1 MTAPT
6 KNGSVQLMT
15 DYFVTGATGFIGR
28 FFVKELL
35 DNREGTIYLLCRAGS
50 MSRLDA
56 LIAQWGHEGR
66 VVPVVGD
73 LSAPGL
79 GVDPAWVASHAG
91 TIGHFFHLAAIYD
104 MTADDATNDAMN
116 IDGTRHALELAGALS
131 AGTFHQVSSVAAAG
145 DYRGVFTEDMFDEGQ
160 PLPSPY
166 HRTKFESEKIVR
178 EESPVPWR
186 VYRPAIV
193 VGHSETGAMDKIDG
207 PYYFFPLI
215 KRLRDSLPGWI
226 PLLGLDLRDTN
237 VVPVDYVAKAMDHIA
252 HVPGHDG
259 QAFFLTN
266 PEPQGA
272 IEMINLFCK
281 AARAPKFAIP
291 LDRRVSDSRAIQALP
306 ANLRPAS
313 LFAAAVHSK
322 PATMIFDQTIGRLG
336 IPSEVLGHVNFT
348 AVFDSSKAQALL
360 EGSGISVPPLESY
373 AELLW
378 NYWEENLDQS
388 TAHDKKATKA
398 LAGKYVVITGASSG
412 IGEVTAKK
420 VAQLG
425 GIPILVARGKEKLD
439 ALQRTIEMR
448 GGTAF
453 VYACDLSDFEAID
466 ALCVKLSQD
475 LPRVD
480 FIVNNAG
487 RSIRRSVKLS
497 LDRFHDFERTMQL
510 NYFGAIRLV
519 MGLIPKMAETGGG
532 HVVNLSS
539 IAVLTKIPRFS
550 AYAASKA
557 ALDSWSN
564 VVGSELH
571 GDNISFT
578 TIRMPLVRTPMI
590 APTKMYEKFPTISPA
605 QAGDIVIKAM
615 VEKPEAINTLSGQMG
630 AAMHA
635 AAPKTA
641 HKVLNMAYNAF
652 PDSAAA
658 RAHADSAD
666 AAHSGSETSSQKEM
680 VARLIKGLRWGR

>member
-1 MTAPT
+1 M
-6 KNGSVQLMT
+6 S

-28 FFVKELL
+28 FLVQELIA
-35 DNREGTIYLLCRAGS
+35 NREGQIYVLCRAGS
-50 MSRLDA
+50 LGRLQK
-56 LIAQWGHEGR
+56 LIDEWGSDR

-73 LSAPGL
+73 LSAPQL
-79 GVDPAWVASHAG
+79 GVDAEWVAAHRG

-116 IDGTRHALELAGALS
+116 IDGTRNALELAGALS

-145 DYRGVFTEDMFDEGQ
+145 DYKGVFTEDMFDEGQ

-193 VGHSETGAMDKIDG
+193 VGHSETGQMDKIDG

-252 HVPGHDG
+252 HVPGQDG

-266 PEPQGA
+266 PDPQGA
-272 IEMINLFCK
+272 IEMINLFCR
-281 AARAPKFAIP
+281 AARAPKFATPI
-291 LDRRVSDSRAIQALP
+291 DRRISDSRAIQALP
-306 ANLRPAS
+306 SGLRPAS

-322 PATMIFDQTIGRLG
+322 PVTAVFDQTVGRLG

-360 EGSGISVPPLESY
+360 AGSGISVPPLESY
-373 AELLW
+373 AEKLW
-378 NYWEENLDQS
+378 NYWEENLDDS
-388 TAHDKKATKA
+388 TSRDKKAKRA
-398 LAGKYVVITGASSG
+398 LEGKYVVITGASSG

-425 GIPILVARGKEKLD
+425 GIPVLVARGREKLET
-439 ALQRTIEMR
+439 LQRTIEMR
-448 GGTAF
+448 GGQAF
-453 VYACDLSDFEAID
+453 VYPCDLSDYEAID
-466 ALCVKLSQD
+466 ALAAKLSAE
-475 LPRVD
+475 LPRID
-480 FIVNNAG
+480 FVVNSAG
-487 RSIRRSVKLS
+487 RSIRRSIKLS

-519 MGLIPKMAETGGG
+519 MGLIPKMSATGGG
-532 HVVNLSS
+532 HIVNLSS

-571 GDNISFT
+571 SDGISFT

-590 APTKMYEKFPTISPA
+590 APTKMYEKFPTISPG
-605 QAGDIVIKAM
+605 QAGDIVVRAL
-615 VEKPEAINTLSGQMG
+615 VEKPEAINTLGGQFG
-630 AAMHA
+630 AALHT

-641 HKVLNMAYNAF
+641 HKVLNIAYQAF

-658 RAHADSAD
+658 RAHAAD
-666 AAHSGSETSSQKEM
+666 EEAAAHPRETASQKEM
-680 VARLIKGLRWGR
+680 VGRLLKGLRWGR

>member
-1 MTAPT
+1 MA
-6 KNGSVQLMT
+6 S
-15 DYFVTGATGFIGR
+15 YFVTGATGFIGR
-28 FFVKELL
+28 FLIRELL
-35 DNREGTIYLLCRAGS
+35 ANREGTIHVLCREGS
-50 MSRLDA
+50 LGRLQR
-56 LIAQWGHEGR
+56 LIDEWGSDR

-73 LSAPGL
+73 LSAPAL
-79 GVDPAWVASHAG
+79 GVSPEWVEEHRGDVA
-91 TIGHFFHLAAIYD
+91 HFFHLAAIYD

-116 IDGTRHALELAGALS
+116 IDGTRNALQLAGALG

-145 DYRGVFTEDMFDEGQ
+145 DYKGVFTEEMFDEGQ

-193 VGHSETGAMDKIDG
+193 VGDSETGAMDKIDG

-215 KRLRDSLPGWI
+215 KRLRDTLPGWI
-226 PLLGLDLRDTN
+226 PLVGIDLRDTN
-237 VVPVDYVAKAMDHIA
+237 IVPVDYVAKAMDHIA
-252 HVPGHDG
+252 HVPDRDG
-259 QAFFLTN
+259 EAFFLTN
-266 PEPQGA
+266 PEPQGV
-272 IEMINLFCK
+272 IEMINLFCR
-281 AARAPKFAIP
+281 AARAPKFATP
-291 LDRRVSDSRAIQALP
+291 VNRRISESGPIKALP
-306 ANLRPAS
+306 EGLRPAS
-313 LFAAAVHSK
+313 LLGSVVRSK
-322 PATMIFDQTIGRLG
+322 PAHLLLGQTAGRLG
-336 IPSEVLGHVNFT
+336 IPAEVLGHVNFT
-348 AVFDSSKAQALL
+348 AVFDSTNAQDLL
-360 EGSGISVPPLESY
+360 AGSGIAVPPLETY
-373 AELLW
+373 AETLW
-378 NYWEENLDQS
+378 NYWEENLDTT
-388 TAHDKKATKA
+388 TARDKKARKA
-398 LAGKYVVITGASSG
+398 LEGKYVVITGASSG

-420 VAQLG
+420 VAQAG
-425 GIPILVARGKEKLD
+425 GIPVLVARGADKLE
-439 ALQRTIEMR
+439 ALRRTIESR
-448 GGTAF
+448 GGQAH
-453 VYACDLSDFEAID
+453 VYPCDLSDLEAID
-466 ALCVKLSQD
+466 ELTKKLSAD

-480 FIVNNAG
+480 FVVNNAG
-487 RSIRRSVKLS
+487 RSIRRSIKLS

-519 MGLIPKMAETGGG
+519 MGLIPKMSETGGG

-571 GDNISFT
+571 KDRISFT
-578 TIRMPLVRTPMI
+578 AIRMPLVRTPMI

-605 QAGDIVIKAM
+605 QAGDIVIKAL

-630 AAMHA
+630 AALHT

-641 HKVLNMAYNAF
+641 HKVMSMAYQAF

-658 RAHADSAD
+658 RAHAAEAE
-666 AAHSGSETSSQKEM
+666 AAHAGEEPTSQVDM
-680 VARLIKGLRWGR
+680 VKRLIKGLSWH